1 MRRSSE
7 IADLNVSVIRTV
19 QDIADRGL
27 RTGVFKRR
35 ADAIDVHMLISAFC
49 FFRVSNR
56 YTFGTIF
63 QRDLSDPATYGRHK
77 MMGVL
82 VAKTE
87 PRASLRKQFRPTSGS
102 RSSFRNS
109 HQTQ

>member
-7 IADLNVSVIRTV
+7 IADLNVSVIRTI
-19 QDIADRGL
+19 QDIVDRGL

-63 QRDLSDPATYGRHK
+63 PARLVGPRH
-77 MMGVL
+77 
-82 VAKTE
+82 
-87 PRASLRKQFRPTSGS
+87 LRPPQDDDHRCGAQLPAVE
-102 RSSFRNS
+102 
-109 HQTQ
+109 